1 MFIDAVGRGSLLIG
15 PQLLSKDTWLLLD
28 VMIVVQIE
36 PFIQVDE
43 IISFVFCFF
52 NLLIREF

>member
-15 PQLLSKDTWLLLD
+15 PQLPSKDTWLLMD

-43 IISFVFCFF
+43 IKFF
-52 NLLIREF
+52 LYFFFFIC